1 MSSKVRIRGLNRRK
15 RKPEGGAD
23 WDAIGALMT
32 LHGMTEEEEARFR
45 WSHPELE
52 GFSRGPSTATTD
64 GQRSYEI
71 EIFRRLQE

>member
-1 MSSKVRIRGLNRRK
+1 MSSKVRIWGLNRRK

-23 WDAIGALMT
+23 WDAIGTLMT

-52 GFSRGPSTATTD
+52 GKSLGPARTD
-64 GQRSYEI
+64 AERSYEI
-71 EIFRRLQE
+71 EIYRRLQE

>member
-1 MSSKVRIRGLNRRK
+1 MSKVRVRGARRK
-15 RKPEGGAD
+15 RKPEGSAD

-52 GFSRGPSTATTD
+52 GFRRGPSTD
-64 GQRSYEI
+64 SQRSYEI
-71 EIFRRLQE
+71 EIYRRLEE

>member
-1 MSSKVRIRGLNRRK
+1 MSSKVRIRGARRK
-15 RKPEGGAD
+15 RKPEGSAD

-32 LHGMTEEEEARFR
+32 LQGMTEEEEARFR

-71 EIFRRLQE
+71 YRRLQE